1 MNSHPVTADFVNHL
15 NSDAGYQTLSYMQSG
30 DLNVLCRT
38 CKAIQ
43 LRSTAYLY
51 HHVDLLFHISRESS
65 RMQGQLDNFTD
76 CYRRQRLFCE
86 TILARPDLAP
96 LVQELTWT
104 IDIPILP
111 DNPLEL
117 WSYPVFPDE
126 EPGEDDPMG
135 QLFYQYIQMAG
146 PFQPPTDPFQSAR
159 PNQLWPTFLLLENVK
174 ILDLRIHDYNSI
186 DTAELSPFSAAPSSL
201 FPNAHTVKLAGTC
214 CIVFAKTIISYNTA
228 RIRHLA
234 IDHLKLHDS
243 GRVVGW
249 SALVNNALPTLTSL
263 TFRRTGVHS
272 PDEPFDSDGEL
283 AAFAE
288 LAMALESARS
298 SIRDVH
304 IGSTTAP
311 SGCIV
316 YCLVPWEKGVSQAN
330 FEKMVLPT

>member
-1 MNSHPVTADFVNHL
+1 MNLNPVTVDLIEHL

-38 CKAIQ
+38 CRSIQ
-43 LRSTAYLY
+43 FRSTAYLY
-51 HHVDLLFHISRESS
+51 HYVELLFRISRESN
-65 RMQGQLDNFTD
+65 MTHGQLDNFTD

-96 LVQELTWT
+96 LVQGLTWT

-111 DNPLEL
+111 DKPLEP
-117 WSYPVFPDE
+117 WTYPVLSDE

-159 PNQLWPTFLLLENVK
+159 PNQLWPTFLLLEYVK

-214 CIVFAKTIISYNTA
+214 CISFAKTIISYNTA

-234 IDHLKLHDS
+234 IDHLKFHDS
-243 GRVVGW
+243 SIVGW
-249 SALVNNALPTLTSL
+249 SALVNSALPTLTSL
-263 TFRRTGVHS
+263 TFRKTGAFS
-272 PDEPFDSDGEL
+272 PDEPFDSDMEL

-288 LAMALESARS
+288 LATALESARS

-304 IGSTTAP
+304 IGSTNAP
-311 SGCIV
+311 RGCVVYCIV
-316 YCLVPWEKGVSQAN
+316 PGQKGVSQAN